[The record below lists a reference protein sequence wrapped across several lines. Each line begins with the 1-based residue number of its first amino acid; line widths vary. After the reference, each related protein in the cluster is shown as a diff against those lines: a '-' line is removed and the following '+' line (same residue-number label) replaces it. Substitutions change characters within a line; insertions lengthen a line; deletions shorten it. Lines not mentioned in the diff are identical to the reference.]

1 MNFPCDFLKIATTT
15 AATGVDATDTDTNN
29 NFTVLRW
36 NSQQQVLDQGM
47 IDKFWLGLTFV
58 VGLTWGAP
66 NIVMITVEDLGW
78 GDVSWNNPEVIMPNI
93 ATLASSGVI
102 LGHIIFSSRH
112 EKRQF
117 LFADAAYVQPSSGSS
132 QASLLTGKYPS
143 R

>member
-1 MNFPCDFLKIATTT
+1 
-15 AATGVDATDTDTNN
+15 
-29 NFTVLRW
+29 
-36 NSQQQVLDQGM
+36 M

-112 EKRQF
+112 EKCQF

-143 R
+143 RYERNKIFRY

>member
-1 MNFPCDFLKIATTT
+1 
-15 AATGVDATDTDTNN
+15 
-29 NFTVLRW
+29 
-36 NSQQQVLDQGM
+36 M
-47 IDKFWLGLTFV
+47 IDKFWLGLTLV

-112 EKRQF
+112 ENLNLCLQMPHTCNHQVGLHK
-117 LFADAAYVQPSSGSS
+117 LPC
-132 QASLLTGKYPS
+132 S
-143 R
+143 RENILQGRKEKKII